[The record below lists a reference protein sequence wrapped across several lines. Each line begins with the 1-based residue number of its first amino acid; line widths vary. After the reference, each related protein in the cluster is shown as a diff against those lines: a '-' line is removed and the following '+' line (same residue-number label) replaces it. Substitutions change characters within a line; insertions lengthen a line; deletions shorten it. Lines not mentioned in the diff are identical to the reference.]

1 MLEIGKLS
9 AHVERLIADVKSHG
23 EKLDKVAHQS
33 TYIKGAIAASTVFVT
48 VIVGLFSWALSVKWD
63 AILAALQALGKV
75 H

>member
-1 MLEIGKLS
+1 
-9 AHVERLIADVKSHG
+9 
-23 EKLDKVAHQS
+23 
-33 TYIKGAIAASTVFVT
+33 

>member
-1 MLEIGKLS
+1 MRFRNSE
-9 AHVERLIADVKSHG
+9 
-23 EKLDKVAHQS
+23 
-33 TYIKGAIAASTVFVT
+33 AISLVLCALLLRCIVGMAQRPCRSTVFVT